1 MNVNAINAVRTSG
14 YNFTAKS
21 TVVNNAQADIK
32 PELKYSALDQM
43 SALGRSQVKPRNH
56 SLAVSLRVGLL
67 KHIIKKPLRK
77 WQRL

>member
-32 PELKYSALDQM
+32 PELKYNALDQM
-43 SALGRSQVKPRNH
+43 GALGRSLIKPKN
-56 SLAVSLRVGLL
+56 SLAVSFTGWAPEAHN
-67 KHIIKKPLRK
+67 KETIEK

>member
-32 PELKYSALDQM
+32 PELKYNA
-43 SALGRSQVKPRNH
+43 
-56 SLAVSLRVGLL
+56 
-67 KHIIKKPLRK
+67 
-77 WQRL
+77 